1 MFFFRDRKSGRTTKV
16 KRLSR
21 YTKTKDAWSQVIA
34 ATSLKCQHNEW
45 HRFTLSIK
53 LFSRFEAIFDLLH
66 KWSFF
71 LKYSYQNSSARKR
84 LDWISTI
91 VIFRPVSWYQET
103 AGQYSP
109 ARIKHAPTIGNISWC
124 LIQTLSRVLVF
135 PHVIERE
142 RLNELGRDCA
152 NVIWGSLA
160 RQEDTI

>member
-1 MFFFRDRKSGRTTKV
+1 MFFFRDRKSGRTAKV

-21 YTKTKDAWSQVIA
+21 YTKTKDAWSQVIP
-34 ATSLKCQHNEW
+34 ATSLKWNGIDSHYLSNSSAALK
-45 HRFTLSIK
+45 RFSTCSINGH
-53 LFSRFEAIFDLLH
+53 FTV
-66 KWSFF
+66 
-71 LKYSYQNSSARKR
+71 KYSYQSSSARKR

-160 RQEDTI
+160 RQEDII